1 MVKKKPKAGR
11 PSGYKPEYCQLVIDH
26 MKNGMSIAAFAASVG
41 VSRKTIWKWGKDHPE
56 FCNACEVAKE
66 TAQIWFERLALA
78 IASGQHKTLKDDKG
92 IARYKDANPGM
103 VMFLMSRRFSDY
115 QDPKAKL
122 LSGASDSVFDDDDEM
137 EDDEDLL
144 DKDIEKEVQR
154 RNARK
159 SRRKEKTAEKA

>member
-11 PSGYKPEYCQLVIDH
+11 PSGYKPEYCQLVIEH
-26 MKNGMSIAAFAASVG
+26 MKSGKSIAAFAAAVG
-41 VSRKTIWKWGKDHPE
+41 VSRETIWKWGKAHPE
-56 FCNACEVAKE
+56 FRNACEVAKD
-66 TAQIWFERLALA
+66 TAQIWFETLALL
-78 IASGQHKTLKDDKG
+78 IATGQHKIHVDLKGQKPY
-92 IARYKDANPGM
+92 ANANPSM

-115 QDPKAKL
+115 QDPSAKAMA
-122 LSGASDSVFDDDDEM
+122 GISDNPFDDDDEL

-144 DKDIEKEVQR
+144 DKEIEKEVQR